1 MSPDSGCNDPVSL
14 APGSGER
21 AAKGAAQPPRSA
33 ACLLPCLLPCLG
45 TCSLLQGPRWWH
57 QAPCLILAS
66 PCPTFSSPALPH
78 SQHCSRG
85 TGEQVLLQRAQCT
98 GKGDELPAPG
108 CAQWPP
114 GHPRWLQDTPS
125 PVPFPWQMKWGCLV
139 LCASLVHQ
147 DGVARSSESKVKKP
161 PLVMGG

>member
-1 MSPDSGCNDPVSL
+1 MILSASRP
-14 APGSGER
+14 APGRGEPRVLHSLLGALPACFPASFPAWAHALCCRGHVGGIRLHVSSWPLR
-21 AAKGAAQPPRSA
+21 AQHSA
-33 ACLLPCLLPCLG
+33 LLPC
-45 TCSLLQGPRWWH
+45 
-57 QAPCLILAS
+57 
-66 PCPTFSSPALPH
+66 PTLSTAAGGQVS
-78 SQHCSRG
+78 
-85 TGEQVLLQRAQCT
+85 QVLLQRAQCT

-108 CAQWPP
+108 CAHWPP